1 MSNSSV
7 EDIKMER
14 RSYLPPL
21 RPPYDT
27 DFNYNNIRQSQQQQ
41 QQPVTGN
48 QQYFSSKP
56 ADRMD
61 RNSGERLSSEYLPG
75 SGDRMFME
83 ELLRRQQRWVWGI
96 MESSFRRITEDVM
109 VCGFFY
115 ILFSFYNLSTKYL

>member
-1 MSNSSV
+1 MSKSSV
-7 EDIKMER
+7 EDIIMDR

-27 DFNYNNIRQSQQQQ
+27 DFNYNNIRQSQQQQQ

-75 SGDRMFME
+75 SSDRMLTE
-83 ELLRRQQRWVWGI
+83 ELLRRQQRWVMGI

-109 VCGFFY
+109 VCGFFFTFFFT
-115 ILFSFYNLSTKYL
+115 I